1 MAKHIFRGSGAP
13 NFIPED
19 VGHHY
24 VDIVTKDAYLSVG
37 SSTVNDWVIAAGYSV
52 SNGIVVNTMNGT
64 SETTSPSVSAIK
76 SYISDQSKDITAK
89 QYVVEYFTLNSLQV
103 DNAAVVL
110 ADTPTSEDDV
120 TFDVIGLGAQVLG
133 DDYVVNGGVISWV
146 GKELHG
152 IFSPGDKIRITY
164 TRTAPI

>member
-1 MAKHIFRGSGAP
+1 MAKHIYRGVGAP

-24 VDIVTKDAYLSVG
+24 TDVLTKDSYLSVG
-37 SSTVNDWVIAAGYSV
+37 SETVDDWVIAAGFSV
-52 SNGIVVNTMNGT
+52 SNGIVVNDMAGNA
-64 SETTSPSVSAIK
+64 TTLAPSVSAIK
-76 SYISDQSKDITAK
+76 SYISDITAQ
-89 QYVVEYFTLNSLQV
+89 QYVVEYFTLDSVQV

-110 ADTPTSEDDV
+110 AHLPTSEIDV
-120 TFDVIGLGAQVLG
+120 TFDVIGLGALVLG
-133 DDYVVNGGVISWV
+133 DDYVVSGGVISWG

-164 TRTAPI
+164 TRTALN